1 MGSKLKKEHKKN
13 PVIVEITGLSSGG
26 DTQI

>member
-1 MGSKLKKEHKKN
+1 MGSKLKNEHKKN
-13 PVIVEITGLSSGG
+13 PVTIEITGFSSGG